1 MTGTTVQIGI
11 EIGLVLLLA
20 ATLLRAW
27 RLDRALGE
35 LRRDR
40 GALGTLVE
48 GFRGATESAE
58 QSVARLRQ
66 AGTETGR
73 DLARRIEHAGALR
86 EDLGFITQRAEAA
99 ADRLE
104 QLVRESRSPVPAATA
119 PRGLAEPPP
128 HETHRY
134 ETHPH
139 ETRRPETNR
148 RDAHPQEPPE
158 RPRSAAERD
167 LLRALKLVR

>member
-1 MTGTTVQIGI
+1 MALQIAI
-11 EIGLVLLLA
+11 ELGLVLLLA

-27 RLDRALGE
+27 RLERALGQ

-40 GALGTLVE
+40 GALDTLVT

-66 AGTETGR
+66 ASTDTAR
-73 DLARRIEHAGALR
+73 DLARRIEHAGSLR
-86 EDLGFITQRAEAA
+86 EDLDFIARRAEAA

-104 QLVRESRSPVPAATA
+104 QLVREARGAPAMALAGA
-119 PRGLAEPPP
+119 PSPPP
-128 HETHRY
+128 RE
-134 ETHPH
+134 
-139 ETRRPETNR
+139 RPLASATPAIIPTPREAQ
-148 RDAHPQEPPE
+148 D

>member
-1 MTGTTVQIGI
+1 MSSGTLEIGI
-11 EIGLVLLLA
+11 ELGLVLLLA
-20 ATLLRAW
+20 GTLLRAW
-27 RLDRALGE
+27 RLERALGQ

-40 GALGTLVE
+40 GALDELVS
-48 GFRGATESAE
+48 GFRNASESAE

-73 DLARRIEHAGALR
+73 DLARRIEHAGSLR
-86 EDLGFITQRAEAA
+86 EDLSFMTQRAEAA

-104 QLVRESRSPVPAATA
+104 QLVREARATSPAQGMALATA
-119 PRGLAEPPP
+119 AARE
-128 HETHRY
+128 E
-134 ETHPH
+134 
-139 ETRRPETNR
+139 
-148 RDAHPQEPPE
+148 PE

>member
-1 MTGTTVQIGI
+1 MTSNSLQISI
-11 EIGLVLLLA
+11 ELGLVLLLG

-27 RLDRALGE
+27 RLERALGQ

-40 GALGTLVE
+40 GALDALVA
-48 GFRGATESAE
+48 GFRAATESAE

-66 AGTETGR
+66 AATETGR
-73 DLARRIEHAGALR
+73 DLARRIEHAGSLR
-86 EDLGFITQRAEAA
+86 EDLRFLTQRAEAV

-104 QLVRESRSPVPAATA
+104 HVVRDARGTAAPAMALATA
-119 PRGLAEPPP
+119 APAPRAETSRPLA
-128 HETHRY
+128 HAQ
-134 ETHPH
+134 
-139 ETRRPETNR
+139 PE
-148 RDAHPQEPPE
+148 DSD

>member
-1 MTGTTVQIGI
+1 MTGDSLQLGI
-11 EIGLVLLLA
+11 EIGLVLLLG

-27 RLDRALGE
+27 RLERALGQ

-40 GALGTLVE
+40 FALDALVA
-48 GFRGATESAE
+48 GFRGATETAE

-66 AGTETGR
+66 AATETGR
-73 DLARRIEHAGALR
+73 DLARRMEHAGSLR
-86 EDLGFITQRAEAA
+86 EDLGFLTQRAEAA

-104 QLVRESRSPVPAATA
+104 HLVRDARGNAPAAMALTVA
-119 PRGLAEPPP
+119 SPS
-128 HETHRY
+128 
-134 ETHPH
+134 
-139 ETRRPETNR
+139 RPEPSHAVSHAPHD
-148 RDAHPQEPPE
+148 DAD

>member
-1 MTGTTVQIGI
+1 MTDTTLQIGI

-40 GALGTLVE
+40 GALDTLVE

-66 AGTETGR
+66 TGTETGR

-104 QLVRESRSPVPAATA
+104 QLVRESRSPTPAAPRPLATAAPVAQLPPLA
-119 PRGLAEPPP
+119 PREPM
-128 HETHRY
+128 
-134 ETHPH
+134 
-139 ETRRPETNR
+139 
-148 RDAHPQEPPE
+148 D

>member
-1 MTGTTVQIGI
+1 MNARTLQISI
-11 EIGLVLLLA
+11 ELGLVLLLA

-27 RLDRALGE
+27 RLEKALGQ

-40 GALGTLVE
+40 GALDELVS
-48 GFRGATESAE
+48 GFRGASESAE

-73 DLARRIEHAGALR
+73 DLARRIEHAGSLR
-86 EDLGFITQRAEAA
+86 EDLSFMTQRAEAA

-104 QLVRESRSPVPAATA
+104 QLVREARGTAPVQGLALATA
-119 PRGLAEPPP
+119 TARE
-128 HETHRY
+128 E
-134 ETHPH
+134 
-139 ETRRPETNR
+139 
-148 RDAHPQEPPE
+148 PE

>member
-1 MTGTTVQIGI
+1 MNANLLQIMI
-11 EIGLVLLLA
+11 ECGLVVLLG

-27 RLDRALGE
+27 RLERALGA

-40 GALGTLVE
+40 GALGALVE
-48 GFRGATESAE
+48 GFRGAAEAAE

-66 AGTETGR
+66 TGTETGR

-86 EDLGFITQRAEAA
+86 EDLGFITTRAEET

-104 QLVRESRSPVPAATA
+104 QLVREARAAPTGVGRAFAQARPPAPPAAEATV
-119 PRGLAEPPP
+119 PEP
-128 HETHRY
+128 
-134 ETHPH
+134 
-139 ETRRPETNR
+139 
-148 RDAHPQEPPE
+148 AE

>member
-1 MTGTTVQIGI
+1 MNTATLQIGI
-11 EIGLVLLLA
+11 ECGLVLLLA

-27 RLDRALGE
+27 RLERALGA

-40 GALGTLVE
+40 GALDTLVE
-48 GFRGATESAE
+48 GFRDATEAAE
-58 QSVARLRQ
+58 HSVARLRQ
-66 AGTETGR
+66 AGTDTGR

-86 EDLGFITQRAEAA
+86 EDLGFITKRAEAA

-104 QLVRESRSPVPAATA
+104 QLVRDTRAAPTPHSRARAEAEGSPPPQPDFATA
-119 PRGLAEPPP
+119 GAS
-128 HETHRY
+128 
-134 ETHPH
+134 
-139 ETRRPETNR
+139 
-148 RDAHPQEPPE
+148 E

>member
-1 MTGTTVQIGI
+1 MNDTTLQIGI
-11 EIGLVLLLA
+11 ELGLVLLLA

-27 RLDRALGE
+27 RLERALGR
-35 LRRDR
+35 LRHDR
-40 GALGTLVE
+40 GALDALVS

-73 DLARRIEHAGALR
+73 DLARRIEHAGSLR
-86 EDLGFITQRAEAA
+86 EDLSFMTQRAEAA

-104 QLVRESRSPVPAATA
+104 QLVREARGAAPPQTMALASAASTVRLPPNRFTAEDLAPAAATA
-119 PRGLAEPPP
+119 REEP
-128 HETHRY
+128 
-134 ETHPH
+134 
-139 ETRRPETNR
+139 
-148 RDAHPQEPPE
+148 D